1 MKAGDTSNGRLPG
14 GAAETLACH
23 RLARE
28 PLDSLPEAERPRDER
43 EAYAVQELVHARL
56 ERAGLGPV
64 AGYKIGC
71 TTPVMQAFLKIPN
84 PCGGAV
90 LAGTVYRSP
99 AVIPH
104 DAFVRVGVECE
115 IVARLGQDL
124 PARAEPYSQEE
135 VEAAVATVMP
145 GMEIV
150 DARYVDYTR
159 LDTPTLI
166 ADDFFDAGCV
176 LGDERDARSGP
187 DLAGVVGVTRI
198 NGEEV
203 GRGRGAD
210 VMGHPFRALA
220 WLANSRSARGL
231 GLEAGRFV
239 FLGSVVETK
248 WLARGDLVE
257 MDLAGLGRV
266 EARFT

>member
-1 MKAGDTSNGRLPG
+1 MGVDPMSRAQA
-14 GAAETLACH
+14 AAEHLARH
-23 RLARE
+23 RLSRD
-28 PLDSLPEAERPRDER
+28 PLDALADDLRPRDEA
-43 EAYAVQELVHARL
+43 EAYVTQDALHAIL
-56 ERAGLGPV
+56 AAAGLGPV

-84 PCGGAV
+84 PCGGGV
-90 LAGTVYRSP
+90 FGRTVHRSP
-99 AVIPH
+99 ASVPH
-104 DAFVRVGVECE
+104 AGFVRVGVECE
-115 IVARLGQDL
+115 IVAMLGKGL
-124 PARAEPYSQEE
+124 PARVEPYTVDE
-135 VEAAVATVMP
+135 VAAAVRGVMP

-176 LGDERDARSGP
+176 LGDEVPLNGRL
-187 DLAGVVGVTRI
+187 DLAAVTGVTRI
-198 NGEEV
+198 NGVEV

-210 VMGHPFRALA
+210 VMGHPLNALV
-220 WLANSRSARGL
+220 WLANQRAARGL

-248 WLARGDLVE
+248 WLARGDRVE
-257 MDLAGLGRV
+257 MDLEGLGRV
-266 EARFT
+266 EAVFP